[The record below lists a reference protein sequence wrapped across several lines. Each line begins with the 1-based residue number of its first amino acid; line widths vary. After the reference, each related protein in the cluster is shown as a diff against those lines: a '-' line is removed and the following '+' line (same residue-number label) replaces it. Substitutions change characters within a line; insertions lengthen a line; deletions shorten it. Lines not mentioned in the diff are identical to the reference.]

1 MEIRNIPP
9 PTYRT
14 EIRELL
20 ALCFPIIA
28 SSLLLFALNIEDQ
41 LIVGHL
47 LTKEDLAAVALA
59 NTFFNL
65 FWYVLVGLMSAID
78 TFGAQAYGAKQ
89 YKQVGVWAQRG
100 LFICLVASIPMVLIL
115 VTSTQWIVLHVFNQ
129 EPNVAAKTA
138 LFINFLM
145 PGLPFLIVADVLR
158 RWLQVQ
164 GHLSP
169 AVYTGVIVNLLN
181 IGLNFLFI
189 HWFGLKGSPL
199 ATSFSRILQVVFLLM
214 IIKYRKLNY
223 KTISS
228 SDSSSISPS
237 ESNSTISTISTMP
250 KWNWDVIL
258 QKAPLKSFLTVAMP
272 GAAMLLL
279 EAGAFETSTLI
290 VGSLGNIDILDAHF
304 VMLSLC
310 GFSFVAFPLSVSIAA
325 SIRVGWLLGQ
335 EKPKHA
341 QMSGW
346 LSVFLGVSFMTFNGI
361 LFASCRNY
369 LGYIFTTNIVIIE
382 LVSKIAMIAA
392 LFQIVD
398 GVQGTVAGVLRGCGR
413 QKYVALTNL
422 LGFWLLGV
430 PIGLLLAFPGGLGVY
445 GVWWGLFI
453 GLTVAS
459 TASVWILYN
468 VDWINESKLAL
479 KRVTRSDGSGSRSNS
494 SDSKMSSIA
503 IALVGNDN
511 NDVALLSAMDA
522 EIEVA

>member
-169 AVYTGVIVNLLN
+169 AVYTGIIVNLLN

-189 HWFGLKGSPL
+189 HW
-199 ATSFSRILQVVFLLM
+199 
-214 IIKYRKLNY
+214 
-223 KTISS
+223 
-228 SDSSSISPS
+228 
-237 ESNSTISTISTMP
+237 
-250 KWNWDVIL
+250 
-258 QKAPLKSFLTVAMP
+258 
-272 GAAMLLL
+272 
-279 EAGAFETSTLI
+279 
-290 VGSLGNIDILDAHF
+290 
-304 VMLSLC
+304 
-310 GFSFVAFPLSVSIAA
+310 
-325 SIRVGWLLGQ
+325 
-335 EKPKHA
+335 
-341 QMSGW
+341 
-346 LSVFLGVSFMTFNGI
+346 
-361 LFASCRNY
+361 
-369 LGYIFTTNIVIIE
+369 
-382 LVSKIAMIAA
+382 
-392 LFQIVD
+392 
-398 GVQGTVAGVLRGCGR
+398 
-413 QKYVALTNL
+413 
-422 LGFWLLGV
+422 
-430 PIGLLLAFPGGLGVY
+430 
-445 GVWWGLFI
+445 
-453 GLTVAS
+453 
-459 TASVWILYN
+459 
-468 VDWINESKLAL
+468 
-479 KRVTRSDGSGSRSNS
+479 
-494 SDSKMSSIA
+494 
-503 IALVGNDN
+503 
-511 NDVALLSAMDA
+511 
-522 EIEVA
+522 

>member
-169 AVYTGVIVNLLN
+169 AVGI
-181 IGLNFLFI
+181 
-189 HWFGLKGSPL
+189 
-199 ATSFSRILQVVFLLM
+199 Q
-214 IIKYRKLNY
+214 
-223 KTISS
+223 
-228 SDSSSISPS
+228 S
-237 ESNSTISTISTMP
+237 E
-250 KWNWDVIL
+250 
-258 QKAPLKSFLTVAMP
+258 
-272 GAAMLLL
+272 GAAR
-279 EAGAFETSTLI
+279 EWST
-290 VGSLGNIDILDAHF
+290 VVDI
-304 VMLSLC
+304 SITPS
-310 GFSFVAFPLSVSIAA
+310 SF
-325 SIRVGWLLGQ
+325 
-335 EKPKHA
+335 K
-341 QMSGW
+341 
-346 LSVFLGVSFMTFNGI
+346 
-361 LFASCRNY
+361 
-369 LGYIFTTNIVIIE
+369 
-382 LVSKIAMIAA
+382 LVS
-392 LFQIVD
+392 
-398 GVQGTVAGVLRGCGR
+398 
-413 QKYVALTNL
+413 
-422 LGFWLLGV
+422 
-430 PIGLLLAFPGGLGVY
+430 
-445 GVWWGLFI
+445 
-453 GLTVAS
+453 
-459 TASVWILYN
+459 
-468 VDWINESKLAL
+468 LAL
-479 KRVTRSDGSGSRSNS
+479 SRFSL
-494 SDSKMSSIA
+494 SKTPKQ
-503 IALVGNDN
+503 VFF
-511 NDVALLSAMDA
+511 
-522 EIEVA
+522 

>member
-1 MEIRNIPP
+1 
-9 PTYRT
+9 
-14 EIRELL
+14 
-20 ALCFPIIA
+20 
-28 SSLLLFALNIEDQ
+28 
-41 LIVGHL
+41 
-47 LTKEDLAAVALA
+47 
-59 NTFFNL
+59 
-65 FWYVLVGLMSAID
+65 
-78 TFGAQAYGAKQ
+78 
-89 YKQVGVWAQRG
+89 
-100 LFICLVASIPMVLIL
+100 
-115 VTSTQWIVLHVFNQ
+115 
-129 EPNVAAKTA
+129 
-138 LFINFLM
+138 
-145 PGLPFLIVADVLR
+145 
-158 RWLQVQ
+158 
-164 GHLSP
+164 
-169 AVYTGVIVNLLN
+169 
-181 IGLNFLFI
+181 
-189 HWFGLKGSPL
+189 
-199 ATSFSRILQVVFLLM
+199 
-214 IIKYRKLNY
+214 
-223 KTISS
+223 
-228 SDSSSISPS
+228 
-237 ESNSTISTISTMP
+237 
-250 KWNWDVIL
+250 
-258 QKAPLKSFLTVAMP
+258 KAPLKSFLTVAMP

-479 KRVTRSDGSGSRSNS
+479 
-494 SDSKMSSIA
+494 
-503 IALVGNDN
+503 
-511 NDVALLSAMDA
+511 
-522 EIEVA
+522 